1 MLKSI
6 RILLSITIYFYYK
19 IWKMNVKTIL
29 INDYLDEGIYITH
42 LEGLKAKGLEHL
54 VCEWHKLIYRLN
66 IHVIE
71 QVF

>member
-1 MLKSI
+1 
-6 RILLSITIYFYYK
+6 
-19 IWKMNVKTIL
+19 MNVKTIL

-66 IHVIE
+66 IHAIE